1 MRFSFCHCI
10 IDQSS
15 HQESF
20 LRIREDVRVVLSS
33 GYNEQEVTRRFA
45 GRGLAGFV
53 QKPYELATLRR
64 TLHDVLDQG
73 DARLTDDTA

>member
-1 MRFSFCHCI
+1 MADLTMPKMDGAACFEGLH
-10 IDQSS
+10 
-15 HQESF
+15 
-20 LRIREDVRVVLSS
+20 RIREDVRVVLSS

-73 DARLTDDTA
+73 DARLADDTA